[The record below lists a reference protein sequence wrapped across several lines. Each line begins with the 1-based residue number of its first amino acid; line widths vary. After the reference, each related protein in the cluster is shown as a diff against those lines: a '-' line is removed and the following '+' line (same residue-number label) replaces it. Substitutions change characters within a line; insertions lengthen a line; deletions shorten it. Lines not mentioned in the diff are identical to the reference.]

1 MEPFLPSTH
10 GHFRAGAASHD
21 PLQPQR
27 VPPLVRIRRLDPRRV
42 LQITHAPC
50 VAIKEDEEVALIR
63 VFALPPRT
71 PIHLLPFLQL
81 VVAIEHGRLASGAW
95 DPGDGNTGGKLGRLL
110 FLLWHYAGISIV
122 SLLLYS
128 ENIIIIVVLV
138 LLKP

>member
-1 MEPFLPSTH
+1 MMEPFLPSTH

-50 VAIKEDEEVALIR
+50 VAIKEDEEVALFR

-81 VVAIEHGRLASGAW
+81 VVAIEHGRLASGAR
-95 DPGDGNTGGKLGRLL
+95 DPGDGNTALAGSWGGCS
-110 FLLWHYAGISIV
+110 FFFGIMQVKV
-122 SLLLYS
+122 SLRCGL
-128 ENIIIIVVLV
+128 
-138 LLKP
+138 

>member
-50 VAIKEDEEVALIR
+50 VAIKEDEEVALFR

-71 PIHLLPFLQL
+71 PIHLLPFLQQ
-81 VVAIEHGRLASGAW
+81 VDHVAR
-95 DPGDGNTGGKLGRLL
+95 
-110 FLLWHYAGISIV
+110 
-122 SLLLYS
+122 
-128 ENIIIIVVLV
+128 
-138 LLKP
+138 